1 MPLVLSCFRMRSRW
15 PSWMDMDIGSF
26 PFRSHQRRKQPQQR
40 PQYTLRQARMA
51 ALLSG
56 DLLALGKRFFK
67 IRLHLCVH
75 SGVIEIHGVFKMQ
88 IQAAEV
94 QIDRADD
101 GLLRV
106 GQIDL

>member
-1 MPLVLSCFRMRSRW
+1 MPLVLSCFRMRSRGLYGW
-15 PSWMDMDIGSF
+15 TWTSA
-26 PFRSHQRRKQPQQR
+26 PFRSRSHQRRKQPQQR

-94 QIDRADD
+94 QIDRADNS
-101 GLLRV
+101 LLRV
-106 GQIDL
+106 GR